1 MCIHNPNQ
9 PAHLLLEITIEISW
23 GENISD
29 GGSAR
34 HFRRPVIIVNLKL
47 TVIMTMTIQVE
58 YMEEMMLALLQSSF
72 VLIMTL

>member
-1 MCIHNPNQ
+1 MPGFMIKGLHCH
-9 PAHLLLEITIEISW
+9 
-23 GENISD
+23 ISD

-47 TVIMTMTIQVE
+47 TVIMTIQVVE

>member
-1 MCIHNPNQ
+1 MCIHNPSQ

-23 GENISD
+23 GGNISD
-29 GGSAR
+29 GSRAR

-47 TVIMTMTIQVE
+47 TVIMTIQVVE

>member
-1 MCIHNPNQ
+1 MCIHNPSQ
-9 PAHLLLEITIEISW
+9 PAHLLLEITIEISL

-29 GGSAR
+29 GGSTR

-47 TVIMTMTIQVE
+47 TVIMTIQVVE